1 MVPTNMNKS
10 AFWLRNLIIPAVVLS
25 AYCLIFAHYISAL
38 RQLPDGV
45 NLAFTQALWPAMLG
59 LAGIALM
66 AYLLTLRMSAGASPP
81 KDVLGNKLDWLLLL
95 LPLTP
100 VVQYLLKN
108 QEILT
113 LADVSY
119 LLGLFL
125 VCSAMVVLLIPAI
138 LQQRASL
145 SVLRISGL
153 TFVFMLTNMAALSAS
168 FRWFSEGELKIQ
180 LSIVLALFTL
190 AFLLYRSKH
199 RALLYLLIATY
210 FISNGLANWEAPAT
224 TGTDSL
230 PLTQHPLLQAVADEP
245 PAQTPNIYLLIYDS
259 YVANETMLQYGI
271 DNGEQEEY
279 LVQQGFRLY
288 PHTYSI
294 GGHSVASISTV
305 LNASTDFYGNSRS
318 GASGNGIVHEALQ
331 NLGYDTYGIFPS
343 DFFFQG
349 INSGYDV
356 TFPESKPVAQVLLD
370 GILVGEFRFDIGF
383 DSHTN
388 AGFLQRKLQLF
399 QEIPSSPLFHYS
411 HSYLPGHS
419 QNSGACLPNEKEL
432 YAKNVR
438 LANQEMRMD
447 LDTLLQFDPHA
458 IIIVAGDHGP
468 YLSKNCYSTSEG
480 GYNLREITR
489 YDIQDR
495 FGTFLAIRWPTQT
508 YKQYDQIVVLQDLF
522 PAIFAYLYQDTS
534 ILNVRIPPV
543 ILYEPSLV
551 SGAYVEDGI
560 IRGGVNDGE
569 PLFISD

>member
-1 MVPTNMNKS
+1 MNRS
-10 AFWLRNLIIPAVVLS
+10 AFWLRNLVIPAVVLS
-25 AYCLIFAHYISAL
+25 AYCLLFAHYVSAL

-66 AYLLTLRMSAGASPP
+66 AYLLTLTSTRSLPSSGVSA
-81 KDVLGNKLDWLLLL
+81 NKLDWLLLL
-95 LPLTP
+95 LPLAP
-100 VVQYLLKN
+100 IVQYLLKN
-108 QEILT
+108 HEILS
-113 LADVSY
+113 LGDVVY

-138 LQQRASL
+138 LQQWASL
-145 SVLRISGL
+145 PVLRISGL
-153 TFVFMLTNMAALSAS
+153 IFAFMLTNMPALSAS
-168 FRWFSEGELKIQ
+168 FRWFSEGDLKIQ
-180 LSIVLALFTL
+180 LAIALALFTL
-190 AFLLYRSKH
+190 AFWLYRSKH
-199 RALLYLLIATY
+199 RALLYLLIAAY
-210 FISNGLANWEAPAT
+210 FISNSLANWAGPT
-224 TGTDSL
+224 TAGTDSL

-245 PAQTPNIYLLIYDS
+245 PAQTPNIYLLVYDS
-259 YVANETMLQYGI
+259 YVANETMLQYDI
-271 DNGEQEEY
+271 DNGAQEEY
-279 LVQQGFRLY
+279 LIQQGFKLY
-288 PHTYSI
+288 PNTYSI

-331 NLGYDTYGIFPS
+331 KLGYHTYGIFPS

-383 DSHTN
+383 DSRTGV
-388 AGFLQRKLQLF
+388 GFLQRKRQLF
-399 QEIPSSPLFHYS
+399 EENPLSPLFHYS

-419 QNSGACLPNEKEL
+419 QNSGSCLPNEKEL
-432 YAKNVR
+432 YAESLE

-447 LDTLLQFDPHA
+447 LDALLQSDPEA
-458 IIIVAGDHGP
+458 IIVIAGDHGP
-468 YLSKNCYSTSEG
+468 YLSKNCFSTSEG

-495 FGTFLAIRWPTQT
+495 FGTFLAIRWPTQG
-508 YKQYDQIVVLQDLF
+508 YEQYDQIVVLQDLF
-522 PAIFAYLYQDTS
+522 PTIFAYLYQDSS
-534 ILNVRIPPV
+534 ILQARIPPV